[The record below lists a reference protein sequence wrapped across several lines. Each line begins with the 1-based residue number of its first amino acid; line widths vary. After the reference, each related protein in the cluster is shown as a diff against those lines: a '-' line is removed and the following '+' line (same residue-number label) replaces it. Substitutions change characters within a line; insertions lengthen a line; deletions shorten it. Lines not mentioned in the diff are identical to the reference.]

1 MSLNIRESF
10 EVRAPPLRVWRFLT
24 DPALVVRCL
33 PGAELIETIDA
44 STYRGRVRV
53 KAGPI
58 STAYDG
64 TARLTEVNDETRIMR
79 LVGEGSEVGAAGSA
93 KLTMVGTVS
102 DHPAGGS
109 RVEIDATIDIAG
121 RIMQF
126 GRGLVE
132 SFSRQ
137 IFKQFANAVRDTLEH
152 GEAAAVGDPARTR
165 GGVEESAS
173 DRPDASVS
181 AVSPGTVPP
190 AVLSRTSELR
200 VMPLL
205 WRAILGWV
213 RRLFGHT

>member
-1 MSLNIRESF
+1 MSLTLRESF
-10 EVRAPPLRVWRFLT
+10 EVRAPPLRVWKFLT

-33 PGAELIETIDA
+33 PGAELLETIDA
-44 STYRGRVRV
+44 STYRGRVTV

-64 TARLTEVNDETRIMR
+64 TARLTEVNEEARIMR
-79 LVGEGSEVGAAGSA
+79 LVGEGSEVGAAGYA

-102 DHPAGGS
+102 SHPAGGS
-109 RVEIDATIDIAG
+109 IVEMDATIDIAG

-137 IFKQFANAVRDTLEH
+137 IFKQFAIAVRETLEH
-152 GEAAAVGDPARTR
+152 GEAADMVDAARTR
-165 GGVEESAS
+165 GAMEESAS
-173 DRPDASVS
+173 LPPDATVS
-181 AVSPGTVPP
+181 ALSHGTVP
-190 AVLSRTSELR
+190 AMSRTSELR

-213 RRLFGHT
+213 RRLFGRT

>member
-10 EVRAPPLRVWRFLT
+10 EVRAPPLRVWQFLT

-58 STAYDG
+58 TTAYDG
-64 TARLTEVNDETRIMR
+64 TARLTEVNEETRVMR
-79 LVGEGSEVGAAGSA
+79 LLGEGSEVGAAGSA
-93 KLTMVGTVS
+93 KLSMVGTVS
-102 DHPAGGS
+102 NHPAGGS
-109 RVEIDATIDIAG
+109 TVEIDATIDIAG

-137 IFKQFANAVRDTLEH
+137 IFKQFATAVRETLEH
-152 GEAAAVGDPARTR
+152 DEDAATVDAARPR
-165 GGVEESAS
+165 GAMEESAA
-173 DRPDASVS
+173 DQPNASAPALS
-181 AVSPGTVPP
+181 LGTVPP
-190 AVLSRTSELR
+190 AALSPTRELR

-205 WRAILGWV
+205 WHAIVAWV
-213 RRLFGHT
+213 RRLFGGT

>member
-10 EVRAPPLRVWRFLT
+10 EVRAPPLRVWQFLT

-44 STYRGRVRV
+44 STHRGRVTV

-64 TARLTEVNDETRIMR
+64 MARLIEVNDETRIMR

-102 DHPAGGS
+102 SHPAGGS
-109 RVEIDATIDIAG
+109 MVEIDATIDIAG

-137 IFKQFANAVRDTLEH
+137 IFKQFAIAVRETLEH
-152 GEAAAVGDPARTR
+152 GEAAAIVDAARTP
-165 GGVEESAS
+165 GAMEESAS
-173 DRPDASVS
+173 VQPDAS
-181 AVSPGTVPP
+181 APALSPGTVTPAAVPP
-190 AVLSRTSELR
+190 TRELR

-205 WRAILGWV
+205 WRAFVAWV
-213 RRLFGHT
+213 RRLFGGT

>member
-10 EVRAPPLRVWRFLT
+10 EVRAPPLRVWQFLT

-33 PGAELIETIDA
+33 PGAELIEIIYA
-44 STYRGRVRV
+44 STYRGRVNV

-64 TARLTEVNDETRIMR
+64 MARLTEVNEETRIMR
-79 LVGEGSEVGAAGSA
+79 LVGEGSEVGAAGFA

-102 DHPAGGS
+102 NHPAGGS
-109 RVEIDATIDIAG
+109 MVEMDATIDIAG

-137 IFKQFANAVRDTLEH
+137 IIKQFAIAIRETLEQ
-152 GEAAAVGDPARTR
+152 GEAAAMVDAARTR
-165 GGVEESAS
+165 GAMEESAS
-173 DRPDASVS
+173 VQPNASVS
-181 AVSPGTVPP
+181 ALSPATETP
-190 AVLSRTSELR
+190 AAVSRTSELR

-213 RRLFGHT
+213 RRLFGRT

>member
-10 EVRAPPLRVWRFLT
+10 EVRAPPLRVWQFLT

-44 STYRGRVRV
+44 STYRGRVSV

-64 TARLTEVNDETRIMR
+64 TARLTEVNEETRIMR
-79 LVGEGSEVGAAGSA
+79 LVGEGREVGAAGSA

-102 DHPAGGS
+102 NHPAGGS
-109 RVEIDATIDIAG
+109 TVEIDATIDIAG

-137 IFKQFANAVRDTLEH
+137 IFKEFAIAVRETLEH
-152 GEAAAVGDPARTR
+152 GEAAAMVDAARTR
-165 GGVEESAS
+165 GAMEESAS
-173 DRPDASVS
+173 VPPDASVS
-181 AVSPGTVPP
+181 TQSPGTVTP
-190 AVLSRTSELR
+190 AAVSRTSELR

-205 WRAILGWV
+205 WRVILGWV
-213 RRLFGHT
+213 RRLFGRT

>member
-1 MSLNIRESF
+1 M
-10 EVRAPPLRVWRFLT
+10 RVWEFLT
-24 DPALVVRCL
+24 DPARVVCCL

-44 STYRGRVRV
+44 STYRGRVSV

-58 STAYDG
+58 TTAYDG
-64 TARLTEVNDETRIMR
+64 TARLTEVNEETRVMR
-79 LVGEGSEVGAAGSA
+79 LVGEGSELGAAGSA

-102 DHPAGGS
+102 NHPAGGS
-109 RVEIDATIDIAG
+109 LVEMDATIEIAG

-137 IFKQFANAVRDTLEH
+137 IFKQFALAVRETLEQ
-152 GEAAAVGDPARTR
+152 GEAAAMVDAERTR
-165 GGVEESAS
+165 GVMEESAS
-173 DRPDASVS
+173 LHSDAS
-181 AVSPGTVPP
+181 APALSPGTATP
-190 AVLSRTSELR
+190 AAMSRTSELR

-213 RRLFGHT
+213 RRLFSRT